1 MENKKEIAP
10 ILPVNNLT
18 NSILNALEQADKMQ
32 LSIAINSFKLPNGAI
47 NYPAILSVPGTDRI
61 PSLVGKIGYERLH
74 KTLGAAIQLAMES
87 MNLSKPITANQIFDL
102 VDAIID
108 TSSEDYL
115 AIEDVI
121 LFLQKMVRGETGTLF
136 SAMDIPKFMQMFEK
150 YRQERHS
157 ELLRIREE
165 KVTNW
170 RDLGSGGGKTT
181 IERDKNID
189 PATFFE
195 LMQTYQS
202 GRSENM
208 E

>member
-1 MENKKEIAP
+1 M
-10 ILPVNNLT
+10 NNLT
-18 NSILNALEQADKMQ
+18 TSILSALEQADKMG
-32 LSIAINSFKLPNGAI
+32 LSVAINSFKLPNGAI

-87 MNLSKPITANQIFDL
+87 MNLAKPITANQIFDL

-108 TSSEDYL
+108 TSKEDYL

-136 SAMDIPKFMQMFEK
+136 SSMDIPKFMQMFEK

-157 ELLRIREE
+157 ELLRIRGEQIA
-165 KVTNW
+165 NW
-170 RDLGSGGGKTT
+170 HDLGSGGAPVS

-195 LMQTYQS
+195 LMQAYNE
-202 GRSENM
+202 GRNDVQ
-208 E
+208 